1 MPTSQL
7 ALPQQFGRFL
17 LTGALA
23 FVILF
28 WVSSW
33 FLVSAQQV
41 HGDLALLRI
50 LFNGIMRQPF
60 AVWFR
65 DFQTGY
71 IPYFL
76 RQSSILL
83 SYSIATPLAWLVAFL
98 YDSKILRK
106 ENTL

>member
-23 FVILF
+23 FVLLF

-41 HGDLALLRI
+41 HADLAVLRI
-50 LFNGIMRQPF
+50 LFNGLMRQPF

-65 DFQTGY
+65 DLQTGY

-76 RQSSILL
+76 RQSSILI
-83 SYSIATPLAWLVAFL
+83 SYSIATPLAWLAAFL